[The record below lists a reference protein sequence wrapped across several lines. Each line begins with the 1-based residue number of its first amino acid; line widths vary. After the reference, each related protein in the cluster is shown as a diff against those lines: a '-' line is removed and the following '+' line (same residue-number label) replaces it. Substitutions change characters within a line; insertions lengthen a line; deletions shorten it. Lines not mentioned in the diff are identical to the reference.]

1 MIQIWIIIDI
11 IIIFRENDPYM
22 DQISITNIK
31 VLGQA
36 IYQARKAHNLTQE
49 ELAARTGVSRRL
61 IYQLENGSRDSFPL
75 GKVLHILKRMNLE
88 LSISTR
94 TLEK

>member
-1 MIQIWIIIDI
+1 
-11 IIIFRENDPYM
+11 M
-22 DQISITNIK
+22 DAIPITNIQA
-31 VLGQA
+31 LGQV
-36 IYQARKAHNLTQE
+36 IYQVRKAKHLTQE

-75 GKVLHILKRMNLE
+75 GKILQILKRMNLE

-94 TLEK
+94 TPEK

>member
-1 MIQIWIIIDI
+1 
-11 IIIFRENDPYM
+11 M
-22 DQISITNIK
+22 DHVPITNIK
-31 VLGQA
+31 VLGRA
-36 IYQARKAHNLTQE
+36 IYNARKEKKLTQE

-75 GKVLHILKRMNLE
+75 GKILQILKRMNLE

-94 TLEK
+94 QLEK